1 MRIINQTQYNLT
13 IDGDTVEP
21 GHEYLTDEMMF
32 NTQPIYSDIG
42 AVEITTEYGVRS
54 FKCYGKL
61 EAYEDTYLKDENGLA
76 QIIVH
81 AHPSAWKDSK
91 HG

>member
-1 MRIINQTQYNLT
+1 MRIINQSEAIIT
-13 IDGDTVEP
+13 INGSKVFPGDEFITAEN
-21 GHEYLTDEMMF
+21 MF

-42 AVEITTEYGVRS
+42 SIEITTEYGVRS
-54 FKCYGKL
+54 IKCYGKL
-61 EAYEDTYLKDENGLA
+61 EAYEDTYLKDTNGLA

-81 AHPSAWKDSK
+81 AHPSAWKDST